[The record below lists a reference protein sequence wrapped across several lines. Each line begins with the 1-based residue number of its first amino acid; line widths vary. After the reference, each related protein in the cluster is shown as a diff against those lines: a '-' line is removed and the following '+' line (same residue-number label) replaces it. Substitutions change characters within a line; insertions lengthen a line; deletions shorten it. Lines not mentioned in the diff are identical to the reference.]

1 MKKTLALLLALGML
15 VLMLAGCQVNREKDM
30 AQIVLQVGDVTYTKQ
45 QVYDTVT
52 NYFTSMGYSIDLMDE
67 TMEESTREQMDAMLE
82 DYLDYLMQMEVAAII
97 VDRDMPCLL
106 YTSPSPRD

>member
-45 QVYDTVT
+45 QVYD
-52 NYFTSMGYSIDLMDE
+52 NYATILASGGYDIDPMDE
-67 TMEESTREQMDAMLE
+67 ELKESIREQLDTMLVG
-82 DYLDYLMQMEVAAII
+82 YLDYLMKVEVATVI
-97 VDRDMPCLL
+97 VDRDMPL
-106 YTSPSPRD
+106 TE